1 MLVKFKILGSGPSM
15 TSVFFIKLV
24 DYNCMF
30 SVSDG
35 LLG

>member
-1 MLVKFKILGSGPSM
+1 MLLKFKILGSSPSM
-15 TSVFFIKLV
+15 TSVLFIKLV
-24 DYNCMF
+24 DYNRMF